1 MIITTEL
8 LPLKKNIMLKRKLDD
23 LNRLSVEEFKLQKK
37 IPLVIILDNV
47 RSALNVGSAFRT
59 ADAFAVSELVLCGI
73 SATPP
78 HREILKTAI
87 GAEQSVEWKYFEET
101 TSAIESYRKN
111 NYEIWSIEQTE
122 GSVMLQEFNMKGE
135 NKIALV
141 FGNEVD
147 GVSDEVLALSDGS
160 IEIPQFG
167 TKHSLNISVSLGIVV
182 WELFKKFKSQL

>member
-1 MIITTEL
+1 
-8 LPLKKNIMLKRKLDD
+8 MLKRKLDD
-23 LNRLSVEEFKLQKK
+23 LNRLSVEAFKLQKK
-37 IPLVIILDNV
+37 IPVVVILDNV

-101 TSAIESYRKN
+101 TSAIESYRNN

-122 GSVMLQEFNMKGE
+122 GSTLLHEFNWQADI
-135 NKIALV
+135 KIAIV

-147 GVSDEVLALSDGS
+147 GVSEEVLALSNGS